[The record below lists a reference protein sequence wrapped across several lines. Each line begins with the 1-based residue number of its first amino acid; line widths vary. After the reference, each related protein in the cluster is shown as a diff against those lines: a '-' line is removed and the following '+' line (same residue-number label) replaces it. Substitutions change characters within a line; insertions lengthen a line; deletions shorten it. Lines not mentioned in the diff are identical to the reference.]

1 MVDFYNQAYDN
12 YDNYA
17 QKIIINNAD
26 QESYNSDL

>member
-1 MVDFYNQAYDN
+1 MVDFYNQA